1 MQLPLQARRPGTCW
15 DAPVIIRRVT
25 TPPSRAVRG
34 KIYEPPQDFGVPPI
48 TRAFFC
54 RGLVRRSL
62 VGFPG
67 TPRVVGALASSR
79 ARPSALDPVLHIGGG
94 VVMAPAAGEIPTK
107 GLPAAD
113 GRKAAGQ
120 RWAGPHGCADTQARD
135 WVRRIQDA
143 AAGNTKGGGVVGPV
157 TQRDPVSLRRIN
169 PRAVHAPDVH
179 WARARSDAGMMRY
192 ARLDGRR
199 RICETVSG

>member
-54 RGLVRRSL
+54 RGVVRRSL

-79 ARPSALDPVLHIGGG
+79 ARPSALDPVLHIVRGACHGTCRRG
-94 VVMAPAAGEIPTK
+94 NSNEGATSGRRRRGSRTTVSRAPRLRGHPSARLGAPNTGRGCGE
-107 GLPAAD
+107 
-113 GRKAAGQ
+113 
-120 RWAGPHGCADTQARD
+120 H
-135 WVRRIQDA
+135 
-143 AAGNTKGGGVVGPV
+143 KGGGVVGPV